1 MQKFGY
7 SPRFAAI
14 YIPRQSAKAVFLFI
28 CRAVNFLPNE
38 AKILRYNVS
47 GFNAGRQAAA
57 LYKGEKMTEL
67 FKTVLNLIDAIHL
80 ALYEL
85 YERENRPVN
94 DFCRGQTYAYVECL
108 EILQRC
114 PELRSSI
121 LNYDI
126 EKRYPLT

>member
-1 MQKFGY
+1 
-7 SPRFAAI
+7 
-14 YIPRQSAKAVFLFI
+14 
-28 CRAVNFLPNE
+28 
-38 AKILRYNVS
+38 
-47 GFNAGRQAAA
+47 
-57 LYKGEKMTEL
+57 MTEL
-67 FKTVLNLIDAIHL
+67 FKTILNLIDAIHL

-126 EKRYPLT
+126 EKRYPLM

>member
-1 MQKFGY
+1 MI
-7 SPRFAAI
+7 AAWKSKYDLNI
-14 YIPRQSAKAVFLFI
+14 RK
-28 CRAVNFLPNE
+28 E
-38 AKILRYNVS
+38 K
-47 GFNAGRQAAA
+47 
-57 LYKGEKMTEL
+57 KMTEL

-126 EKRYPLT
+126 EKRYPLM